1 MAAALIIKNNKNR
14 TISKAKFGNIF
25 SSPVM
30 RPYVGEIL
38 ISIDRKKYLIE
49 RIEVDNDKEQN
60 IPVWIYY
67 VKLLK

>member
-1 MAAALIIKNNKNR
+1 MAAALIIKNNRNR
-14 TISKAKFGNIF
+14 TISKTKFGNIF

-30 RPYVGEIL
+30 RPYVGETL